1 MLQIPGLYVLTS
13 DKKGRSVYCQ
23 RDISAGDTIEVCNTI
38 IIPAAELPI
47 IHKTRLHDYYFLWG
61 EDMDQCALALGHGS
75 IYNHAV
81 DANCDFL
88 LDMEYETINIFAVR
102 NIPAGEEITI
112 NYHGEPGNKEKLWF
126 EIN

>member
-1 MLQIPGLYVLTS
+1 
-13 DKKGRSVYCQ
+13 
-23 RDISAGDTIEVCNTI
+23 
-38 IIPAAELPI
+38 
-47 IHKTRLHDYYFLWG
+47 
-61 EDMDQCALALGHGS
+61 MDQCALALGHGS

-81 DANCDFL
+81 HANCDFL

-126 EIN
+126 EVN